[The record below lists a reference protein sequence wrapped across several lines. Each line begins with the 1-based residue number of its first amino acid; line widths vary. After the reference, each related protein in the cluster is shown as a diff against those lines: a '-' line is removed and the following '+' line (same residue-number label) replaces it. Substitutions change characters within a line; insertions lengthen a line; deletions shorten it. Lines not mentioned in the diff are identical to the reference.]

1 MFDFEALAHITWPV
15 GLQAPDAVFW
25 AALLLV
31 AGAIAGE
38 VVARASRLPRLVG
51 YTAAG
56 CVVAWAGMGP
66 AMPLAGVSRLVVDIA
81 LALLL
86 FEIGSRVRLR
96 WLRFNLALF
105 WTSLAEASLSA
116 VAVFAVLSW
125 LGLPAMTA
133 ACCALLAI
141 PSSAA
146 VAGRVAMEL
155 GAEGQVTDRM
165 ILLTALNT
173 LYAVLA
179 LTMLEAWWH
188 AGKAPDVPAA
198 LIHLG
203 QSFFGSLVLAALLAA
218 VIAIVARRL
227 DLSNESSVL
236 LVLGLVVLAIAAA
249 RSAGLSTLLVPL
261 LAGLLLRNATD
272 RPWVWPRHFGTAGGV
287 VVLMLFVIVGAS
299 WSPAVLAAGGVA
311 ALALLAARAL
321 AKGLAVVALARPA
334 GATLRQGLA
343 LGITLMPLSA
353 TTLVMLSDVYATAPA
368 LAAGVMPIVI
378 TAVAVLELLGPLAVQ
393 FALRLAGD
401 LPPAAAR
408 RAKEVR

>member
-1 MFDFEALAHITWPV
+1 MFNFESLAVIDWPA
-15 GLQAPDAVFW
+15 GLHAPDTGFW

-31 AGAIAGE
+31 AGALAGE
-38 VVARASRLPRLVG
+38 VIARTSRLPRLVG

-56 CVVAWAGMGP
+56 CVVAAAGMGP
-66 AMPLAGVSRLVVDIA
+66 SMPLAGTARLVVDVA

-105 WTSLAEASLSA
+105 WTSLAEASLSG
-116 VAVFAVLSW
+116 VAVFAVLYW
-125 LGLPAMTA
+125 LEVPTMTA
-133 ACCALLAI
+133 VCCAVLAI

-173 LYAVLA
+173 LFAVLA
-179 LTMLEAWWH
+179 LTLLEAWWH
-188 AGKAPDVPAA
+188 AGEAADVPAA
-198 LIHLG
+198 LIHLA

-218 VIAIVARRL
+218 VVAVVARRL
-227 DLSNESSVL
+227 DLRNESSVL
-236 LVLGLVVLAIAAA
+236 LVLGLVVLAIGAA
-249 RSAGLSTLLVPL
+249 RAANLSTLLVPL
-261 LAGLLLRNATD
+261 LAGLLLRNVSE

-287 VVLMLFVIVGAS
+287 GVLMMFVIVGAS
-299 WSPAVLAAGGVA
+299 WSPAVLAAGGLA
-311 ALALLAARAL
+311 ALALLVARGL
-321 AKGLAVVALARPA
+321 AKGLVVVALARPA
-334 GATLRQGLA
+334 GATLRQGLSLA
-343 LGITLMPLSA
+343 VTLMPLSA
-353 TTLVMLSDVYATAPA
+353 TTLVMLSEVYATAPV
-368 LAAGVMPIVI
+368 LAASVMPIVI
-378 TAVAVLELLGPLAVQ
+378 TAVAVLELLGPVAVYS
-393 FALRLAGD
+393 ALQLAGD

>member
-1 MFDFEALAHITWPV
+1 MFDFESLAQIAWPA
-15 GLQAPDAVFW
+15 GLRAPDAVFW

-31 AGAIAGE
+31 AGALAGE
-38 VVARASRLPRLVG
+38 VIARTSRLPRLVG

-66 AMPLAGVSRLVVDIA
+66 DMPLAGTARLVVDVA

-116 VAVFAVLSW
+116 VAVFGVLYW
-125 LGLPAMTA
+125 LEVPTMTA
-133 ACCALLAI
+133 LCCAALAI

-173 LYAVLA
+173 LFAVLA
-179 LTMLEAWWH
+179 LTLLEAWWH
-188 AGKAPDVPAA
+188 AGEAPDVPAA
-198 LIHLG
+198 LIHLA

-218 VIAIVARRL
+218 VVALVARRL
-227 DLSNESSVL
+227 DLRNESSVL

-249 RSAGLSTLLVPL
+249 RAAGLSTLLVPL
-261 LAGLLLRNATD
+261 LAGLLLRNTTD

-299 WSPAVLAAGGVA
+299 WSPAVLAAGGLA
-311 ALALLAARAL
+311 ALALLVARGL

-343 LGITLMPLSA
+343 LGVTLMPLSA
-353 TTLVMLSDVYATAPA
+353 TTLVMLSDVYASAPV
-368 LAAGVMPIVI
+368 LAESVMPIVI
-378 TAVAVLELLGPLAVQ
+378 TAVAVLELLGPVAVQ

-408 RAKEVR
+408 GAKALR

>member
-1 MFDFEALAHITWPV
+1 MFDFGALAGIAWPV

-66 AMPLAGVSRLVVDIA
+66 SMPLAGVSRLVVDIA

-116 VAVFAVLSW
+116 AAVFAVLSW

-188 AGKAPDVPAA
+188 AGEAPDVPAA
-198 LIHLG
+198 LIHLA